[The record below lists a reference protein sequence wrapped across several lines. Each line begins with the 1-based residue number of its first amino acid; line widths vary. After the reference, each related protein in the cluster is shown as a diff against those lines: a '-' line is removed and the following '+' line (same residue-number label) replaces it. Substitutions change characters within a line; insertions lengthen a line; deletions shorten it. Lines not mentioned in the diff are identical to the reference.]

1 MCVCVKKA
9 SLFLITVA
17 HFCVDSYATMLAPL
31 LPLVMDR
38 LEMNYT
44 SAGLLGA
51 IVSMANL
58 TQPLLGLW
66 ADRMARRYLMIAG
79 LVLAAVFS
87 PLLGVAPSYPLLV
100 TVLCLGGFGVA
111 AFHPQVFSLAGELS
125 GERRS
130 FGLALFIFGGTLA
143 IGCTPF
149 WAPYYATSFG
159 LDMLPLVALP
169 GLAFVPLILRFVPL
183 DNPHAEHSAGSS
195 LRQNLSGAGAGLLV
209 ITFVVVLRS
218 ITGLGFAFYL
228 ALLAKERG
236 MTLIE
241 GGFALGLYN
250 ISGVVGSLI
259 FGYLAD
265 RVHPRPLVWSSLL
278 LASPALYAYLNADG
292 LLGYLLLCLGG
303 AFILASNSI
312 LVAMAQELAPRSSGL
327 ASSLPLGFS
336 WGLAALFLG
345 PIGYAADRI
354 GVEDTLLYLAFL
366 PVVTAVL
373 AMALPAGP
381 ISRKP
386 DRSAADEVASPA
398 QVPSSPPERA

>member
-1 MCVCVKKA
+1 M
-9 SLFLITVA
+9 
-17 HFCVDSYATMLAPL
+17 P
-31 LPLVMDR
+31 
-38 LEMNYT
+38 
-44 SAGLLGA
+44 
-51 IVSMANL
+51 
-58 TQPLLGLW
+58 
-66 ADRMARRYLMIAG
+66 
-79 LVLAAVFS
+79 
-87 PLLGVAPSYPLLV
+87 GVE
-100 TVLCLGGFGVA
+100 GFGVA

-169 GLAFVPLILRFVPL
+169 GLAFAPLILRFVPL

-195 LRQNLSGAGAGLLV
+195 LRQNLRGAGAGLLV

-278 LASPALYAYLNADG
+278 LASPALYAYLNTDG

-336 WGLAALFLG
+336 WGLASLTLL

-366 PVVTAVL
+366 PLAAAVM

-398 QVPSSPPERA
+398 QVPSSPPDRA